1 MVYDFHIDKVFGAEE
16 KFFDGIFLRQI
27 GRLYCKGNTEV
38 TEHMQPPSLYELTV
52 VTGGE
57 GTIYTNGV
65 GTKVTRGDI
74 YVSFPLDAHKIISNS
89 ENPLKYDFFSF
100 SLKES
105 ELKSEL
111 KRISREY
118 HSPLSRIIKDER
130 IKPLVSNAIAELDSD
145 SFQSQELL
153 SALFK
158 QIVIYTLRAF
168 RNITPETPYS
178 DASQNEVLCYK
189 LMNYIDT
196 HIYSM
201 KNLSDL
207 AETTDYSYG
216 YLSTIFKKT
225 TKTSLLSYY
234 QRKKLD
240 VARLLILE
248 KKRTITEISE
258 MLNYSSVYALSK
270 AFSKQ
275 YGMSPRAY
283 QASNNTPPPPKIPE
297 SVENTATNK
306 IEFWHE

>member
-1 MVYDFHIDKVFGAEE
+1 MVYDFHIDKVFRTDE
-16 KFFDGIFLRQI
+16 KVFDGLSLRQI
-27 GRLYCKGNTEV
+27 GRLYCKGTTEI

-74 YVSFPLDAHKIISNS
+74 YVSFPLDAHKIISDS
-89 ENPLKYDFFSF
+89 KNPLKYDFFSF
-100 SLKES
+100 SLKSGEF
-105 ELKSEL
+105 KNEL

-118 HSPLSRIIKDER
+118 HSPLSRIIRDER
-130 IKPLVSNAIAELDSD
+130 IKPLISNAIAEIDSENYK
-145 SFQSQELL
+145 SNELL

-168 RNITPETPYS
+168 SNINPETLYS

-283 QASNNTPPPPKIPE
+283 QTSSNTPPPPKIPE
-297 SVENTATNK
+297 NDANKTTNK

>member
-1 MVYDFHIDKVFGAEE
+1 MVHDFHIDKVFAADTRV
-16 KFFDGIFLRQI
+16 FDNISLRQI
-27 GRLYCKGNTEV
+27 GRLYCKAETEV

-52 VTGGE
+52 VNDGS

-65 GTKVTRGDI
+65 PTKVSRGDI
-74 YVSFPLDAHKIISNS
+74 YLSFPLDAHRIVSDTEK
-89 ENPLKYDFFSF
+89 PLKYDFFAF
-100 SLKES
+100 SLKNG

-118 HSPLSRIIKDER
+118 HSPLSRVIRDER
-130 IKPLVSNAIAELDSD
+130 IKPLISNALAEIDSENY
-145 SFQSQELL
+145 QSNELL
-153 SALFK
+153 SALLK
-158 QIVIYTLRAF
+158 QTVIYIVRAF
-168 RNITPETPYS
+168 QNITPKMPYNN
-178 DASQNEVLCYK
+178 ASQNEILCYK

-207 AETTDYSYG
+207 AKTTDYSYG

-225 TKTSLLSYY
+225 THDSLLSYY

-248 KKRTITEISE
+248 KKLTITEISE

-283 QASNNTPPPPKIPE
+283 QLNSNTPPPP
-297 SVENTATNK
+297 SVPHNEITKTNAK
-306 IEFWHE
+306 IEFWHG